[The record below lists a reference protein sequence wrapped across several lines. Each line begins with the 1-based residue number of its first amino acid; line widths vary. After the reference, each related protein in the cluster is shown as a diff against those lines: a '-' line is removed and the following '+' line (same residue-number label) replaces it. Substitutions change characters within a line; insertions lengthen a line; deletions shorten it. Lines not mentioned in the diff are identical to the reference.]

1 MMHAGKK
8 RSLSEGGA
16 KRHAG
21 KKRCPSEGGAKMHA
35 GKKRSL
41 SEGGAKRHAGKKR
54 SSSVSALE
62 SESSPVGELLG
73 PEFLPPVLNPRL
85 VNTQLPFSLHGGL
98 PGLTK
103 TSTVGVCWTVGTL
116 GPTCKGFSFWRS

>member
-1 MMHAGKK
+1 MHAGKK

-21 KKRCPSEGGAKMHA
+21 KKRCPSEGGAK
-35 GKKRSL
+35 
-41 SEGGAKRHAGKKR
+41 RHAGKKR
-54 SSSVSALE
+54 SPSVSALE
-62 SESSPVGELLG
+62 SDSSQVGELPG
-73 PEFLPPVLNPRL
+73 SEFLPPVLNPRL
-85 VNTQLPFSLHGGL
+85 VNTQLPFSLYEGL

-116 GPTCKGFSFWRS
+116 GPTCKGFSFWCS